1 MLPYV
6 RVYFQVTNILS
17 QSLEKNR
24 RIKFESFEKQSK
36 MNVNGWQ
43 HITFFLKI
51 KYFWFKLISFI

>member
-24 RIKFESFEKQSK
+24 GIKFESFEKQSK

-43 HITFFLKI
+43 HITFFLKSSI
-51 KYFWFKLISFI
+51 FGTN